1 MRHELS
7 PTRRGRNFGIDPLF
21 EPAEEGRRVLYL
33 ELGIVTVLIVINGLL
48 SMSELAIVS
57 SRPARLAALVE
68 KGVTGSR
75 RALALAADPG
85 KFLST
90 VQIGITLIGVLSG
103 AFSGATLGQ
112 RLTAWLTE
120 AGLSQG
126 FSEAIGV
133 GVVVGV
139 ITYASLIVGEL
150 VPKQIALRD
159 PEAVAVK
166 VAPAMMLLAKASL
179 PLVWLLDR
187 SGKGLLWLL
196 GQRGEAEEK
205 VSEEEIRTLV
215 VEAENAG
222 VLEPGEKE
230 MIAGVMRLGDLP
242 VAAVMTPRHEVAMID
257 LGESEADLA
266 ASIRSSKYSRLVVF
280 DGNRDHVLGVVS
292 AKELLDAY
300 LSGGAPDIR
309 KLVREAPIIPE
320 TVDARDVVAILRDSA
335 VHIGLVHDE
344 YGTFQGVVTSFDILE
359 AIVGSFHTGE
369 GPAEAAF
376 VQRDDGSYLISGWM
390 QAAEFSKL
398 LGIEL
403 PASRP
408 YQTAAGFLLQ
418 EFGAIPDVG
427 EKVEAGGW
435 RFEIVDLDGRRID
448 KVWAMKVDAS

>member
-1 MRHELS
+1 
-7 PTRRGRNFGIDPLF
+7 
-21 EPAEEGRRVLYL
+21 VLYL
-33 ELGIVTVLIVINGLL
+33 ELGIVTVLIVVNGLL

-57 SRPARLAALVE
+57 SRPARLAGLVE

-75 RALALAADPG
+75 RALALASDPG

-112 RLTAWLTE
+112 RLTYWLTE
-120 AGLSQG
+120 HGLSLG
-126 FSEAIGV
+126 LADAIGV

-166 VAPAMMLLAKASL
+166 VAPAMMLLAKVSL

-187 SGKGLLWLL
+187 SGKALLWLL
-196 GQRGEAEEK
+196 GHRGEAEEK

-242 VAAVMTPRHEVAMID
+242 VAAVMTPRHEVD
-257 LGESEADLA
+257 LVDLSEPEAEVA
-266 ASIRSSKYSRLVVF
+266 AAIRTSNHSRFPVC
-280 DGNRDHVLGVVS
+280 DGNRDHALGIVS

-300 LSGGAPDIR
+300 LSGQTLDIR

-320 TVDARDVVAILRDSA
+320 TVDARDVIAILRDSP
-335 VHIGLVHDE
+335 VHMGLVHDE

-359 AIVGSFHTGE
+359 AIVGAFHTEE
-369 GPAEAAF
+369 GPAEPAF

-390 QAAEFSKL
+390 PAAEFAAL
-398 LGIEL
+398 LGIPL

-408 YQTAAGFLLQ
+408 YQTFAGFLLQ
-418 EFGAIPDVG
+418 EFGTIPNVG
-427 EKVEAGGW
+427 DKIETGGW

-448 KVWAMKVDAS
+448 KVLASRVDAA

>member
-1 MRHELS
+1 M
-7 PTRRGRNFGIDPLF
+7 
-21 EPAEEGRRVLYL
+21 LYL
-33 ELGIVTVLIVINGLL
+33 ELGIVTVLIVVNGLL

-75 RALALAADPG
+75 RALALASDPG

-112 RLTAWLTE
+112 RLTLWLTE
-120 AGLSQG
+120 HGLSQG
-126 FSEAIGV
+126 LADAIGV
-133 GVVVGV
+133 GSVVGV

-159 PEAVAVK
+159 PEAVAVR
-166 VAPAMMLLAKASL
+166 VAPAMMLLAKVSL

-187 SGKGLLWLL
+187 SGKALLWLL
-196 GQRGEAEEK
+196 GHRGEAEEK
-205 VSEEEIRTLV
+205 VSEDEIRTLV

-242 VAAVMTPRHEVAMID
+242 VAAVMTPRHEVD
-257 LGESEADLA
+257 LVDLSESEAEVA
-266 ASIRSSKYSRLVVF
+266 AAIRTSNHSRFPVC
-280 DGNRDHVLGVVS
+280 DGNRDHALGIVS

-300 LSGGAPDIR
+300 LSGQTLDIR

-320 TVDARDVVAILRDSA
+320 TVDARDVIAILRDSP
-335 VHIGLVHDE
+335 VHMGLVHDE

-359 AIVGSFHTGE
+359 AIVGAFHTEE

-390 QAAEFSKL
+390 PAAEFAAL
-398 LGIEL
+398 LGIPL

-408 YQTAAGFLLQ
+408 YQTFAGFLLQ
-418 EFGAIPDVG
+418 EFGTIPNVG
-427 EKVEAGGW
+427 DKIETSGW

-448 KVWAMKVDAS
+448 KVLASKVDAA